1 MTQVT
6 KVTHEM
12 GCAKHSSLAF
22 LATLSARCRRC
33 VRPLRSRQGVDTTP
47 EEKPTRAACGRR
59 FQTQA
64 KGSVFSVFSVLGFQG
79 IFAQSTRV
87 ERQAG
92 ERVGAVNG
100 TRPDAQRPEMPT
112 ARAFFGFGNGIHHG
126 GVLRPMV
133 PDYGAKTPVLLRKT
147 RCYRWRIAIKMRKER
162 NIMKN
167 CRNVRISPLIE
178 AADLY
183 DPGGGM
189 GFRLNA

>member
-1 MTQVT
+1 M
-6 KVTHEM
+6 
-12 GCAKHSSLAF
+12 A
-22 LATLSARCRRC
+22 
-33 VRPLRSRQGVDTTP
+33 
-47 EEKPTRAACGRR
+47 
-59 FQTQA
+59 
-64 KGSVFSVFSVLGFQG
+64 
-79 IFAQSTRV
+79 IFAENARV
-87 ERQAG
+87 DRQAG

-100 TRPDAQRPEMPT
+100 PRPDTQRPEMPT

-126 GVLRPMV
+126 AVLRPMV

-147 RCYRWRIAIKMRKER
+147 RCHRWRIAIKMRKER

>member
-1 MTQVT
+1 M
-6 KVTHEM
+6 
-12 GCAKHSSLAF
+12 A
-22 LATLSARCRRC
+22 
-33 VRPLRSRQGVDTTP
+33 
-47 EEKPTRAACGRR
+47 
-59 FQTQA
+59 
-64 KGSVFSVFSVLGFQG
+64 
-79 IFAQSTRV
+79 IFAENARV
-87 ERQAG
+87 DRQAG

-100 TRPDAQRPEMPT
+100 TRPDTQRPEIPT
-112 ARAFFGFGNGIHHG
+112 ARELFGFGNGIHYG
-126 GVLRPMV
+126 AVLRPMV

-147 RCYRWRIAIKMRKER
+147 RCHKMRKER